1 MAVAFG
7 LLALPARAADKN
19 EVPRDIQSVLDK
31 ASELELYSLDPVTPE
46 KPNAG
51 FHGWK
56 VLGKTSVKDAEERK
70 KLLTALT
77 KGVAENPD
85 KQAKCFQPR
94 HGLRAKLDGKT
105 VDLAICFECLHIKV
119 YANDTEREQPILV
132 SGSPE
137 PVFDKILK
145 DAKVKLADKPAK

>member
-1 MAVAFG
+1 MDCWTDDVRVWTTKNDMAATASVTIDN
-7 LLALPARAADKN
+7 PA
-19 EVPRDIQSVLDK
+19 
-31 ASELELYSLDPVTPE
+31 
-46 KPNAG
+46 
-51 FHGWK
+51 
-56 VLGKTSVKDAEERK
+56 
-70 KLLTALT
+70 
-77 KGVAENPD
+77 
-85 KQAKCFQPR
+85 R